1 MCEPVKLEV
10 FDGRDNA
17 PVLVFLVGAAGAEEP
32 LDLTPVTRWLLELRR
47 GGAGAAVDSQLDP
60 GAFEVVAGTYDSRPV
75 DALRLRLG
83 QAGLEAGVW
92 RARLTAFDGGHPNG
106 QVLADYDEL
115 VITVA

>member
-17 PVLVFLVGAAGAEEP
+17 PILVFLVGVPGAEEP

-47 GGAGAAVDSQLDP
+47 GDGSVTVDSQSAP
-60 GAFEVVAGTYDSRPV
+60 GTFEVVQETYNNQLV
-75 DALRLRLG
+75 DALKLKLG
-83 QAGLEAGVW
+83 QANLEAGLW
-92 RARLTAFDGGHPNG
+92 RARLTAYDGGHPNG

-115 VITVA
+115 VIAVA